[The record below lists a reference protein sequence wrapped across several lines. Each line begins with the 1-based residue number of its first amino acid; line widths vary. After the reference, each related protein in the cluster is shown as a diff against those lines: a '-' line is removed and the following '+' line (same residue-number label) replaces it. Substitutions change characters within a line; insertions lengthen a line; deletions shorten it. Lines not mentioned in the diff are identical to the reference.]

1 MPMRLRTSPIKGE
14 RKIQIESIEKRM
26 RKISGLNIII
36 EENEEDESKIGTISC
51 EGFRTQIEY
60 FEISNNEVLVTEMIG
75 FVNRYYVDY
84 VFYRVLKEDGI
95 DLEKKLSDWSNL
107 KWKDL
112 GAKRFLNF
120 IMK

>member
-1 MPMRLRTSPIKGE
+1 MPMRGRTSPIKDG
-14 RKIQIESIEKRM
+14 RKIRIESIEKRT
-26 RKISGLNIII
+26 KEISGLNIII
-36 EENEEDESKIGTISC
+36 DEYEEDGIKCGKVSC

-60 FEISNNEVLVTEMIG
+60 FEISNKEVVVVEMIG
-75 FVNRYYVDY
+75 FVNRYYVDH

-95 DLEKKLSDWSNL
+95 DL
-107 KWKDL
+107 